1 MQNEGLGT
9 RLRRV
14 CCVWASPNPPVG
26 FGFAEPE
33 AAPCADSSSVAET
46 NPSEGSHPVVAHR
59 AKPHGLLV
67 RGLCASLV
75 LLLFVPLHA
84 ARADDAIDPSLIPD
98 GTYPAHVDKVINA
111 QHIAVTMQG
120 TLKVFLA
127 SGRATIT
134 FTDKIK
140 VNDDIVV
147 TLTDGK
153 VTEYAKK

>member
-1 MQNEGLGT
+1 
-9 RLRRV
+9 
-14 CCVWASPNPPVG
+14 
-26 FGFAEPE
+26 
-33 AAPCADSSSVAET
+33 
-46 NPSEGSHPVVAHR
+46 
-59 AKPHGLLV
+59 
-67 RGLCASLV
+67 
-75 LLLFVPLHA
+75 VPLHA